1 MEELIAE
8 EFRHIKEAL
17 SLNLPSVRVDE
28 VAQLLGYGA
37 TNTNFDEVDFDML
50 VHMRRQHQTHHAA
63 MGVRTKGASEKQL
76 PDAQKNIS
84 LRRQIIRRFHKV
96 LKEEQDHA
104 PCTGSDR
111 KIHWR
116 APAPGARDGQVDGE
130 TAPALANGN
139 SANAALSAQ
148 AVAKKVCWSEIICGK

>member
-8 EFRHIKEAL
+8 EYRHIKEAL
-17 SLNLPSVRVDE
+17 SFNVPSVRVDE
-28 VAQLLGYGA
+28 VAQPLGYGA
-37 TNTNFDEVDFDML
+37 TNPNFNEVDFDVL
-50 VHMRRQHQTHHAA
+50 VDMRRQHQTHHAA
-63 MGVRTKGASEKQL
+63 TGVRTKGAGEKPL
-76 PDAQKNIS
+76 LDAQKDIS
-84 LRRQIIRRFHKV
+84 LRRQIIRRFHEV

-130 TAPALANGN
+130 TAPTLESGN

-148 AVAKKVCWSEIICGK
+148 AVAKKVCWSEILCGK